1 MQVTRDVSVPFP
13 WNLCDGGAH
22 PVSGRKTRQLS
33 RYDSWREGSDLAST
47 RDIIPLI
54 GCNLDTLQDRACAM
68 KSFQSF
74 RLDSANQCLWRG
86 DERAQITP
94 KAFDVLRYMVE
105 NAGRLV
111 TQAELLEALW
121 PETYVNQEVLR
132 KYILEIRK
140 VLGDRPEKPEF
151 IETVTKRGYRF
162 IAPVADVSPDEP
174 QDSSKSEMKSA
185 VAPTE
190 HAVVEEQV
198 ASETS
203 ASEQQPSSG
212 ERGVRNLAIILLL
225 ALVAA
230 AAAGLSGY
238 FWFTRNRLN
247 ARSTNNTSIAV
258 LPFVDLSP
266 AKDQTYFSDGFAEQL
281 INDLAQVSGLK
292 VVGRSSSFQFRGK
305 DVDLRDVGRKLGV
318 ANVLEGSVR
327 REGNHVRVT
336 AELVKAA
343 DGFQLWSQ
351 TYDREINDILA
362 VQDEIALAA
371 AGALQ
376 LKLLGSSG
384 QPVSSTLRSDN
395 PEAYQAYLQGK
406 YFAARGQDKE
416 DLNKALMYA
425 DQAIKLDAN
434 YAAAWAQRS
443 QVLETMSGLGLIESN
458 EGFRKARESA
468 EKAIALDPNLAAGYL
483 RLARIQMNHDWD
495 WDGAEVSLR
504 KAAML
509 EPGSAEVFHGRAY
522 LARRLGRTD
531 EAIELYKLAVALDPL
546 RANFQL
552 ALGYELF
559 YQGRYDEALAAL
571 QKAEEM
577 NPHLSGLYVTR
588 GKVLF
593 SEGRNEEALAETE
606 KEKGEGERLSGEA
619 LAYYAQG
626 RTEDSDKALK
636 QLIATHQNDSAF
648 QIGEIYAYRGE
659 IDKAFEWLERAYRQ
673 RDPGTPEMK
682 TSPLMKSLLPD
693 PRRAELL
700 KKMRLPA

>member
-1 MQVTRDVSVPFP
+1 
-13 WNLCDGGAH
+13 
-22 PVSGRKTRQLS
+22 
-33 RYDSWREGSDLAST
+33 
-47 RDIIPLI
+47 
-54 GCNLDTLQDRACAM
+54 M

-86 DERAQITP
+86 DERVQITP

-111 TQAELLEALW
+111 TQDELLEALW

-162 IAPVADVSPDEP
+162 IAPVVDESADEP
-174 QDSSKSEMKSA
+174 ADSPTTEMKSGAA
-185 VAPTE
+185 VTE
-190 HAVVEEQV
+190 KAAIEDQVVR
-198 ASETS
+198 ETA
-203 ASEQQPSSG
+203 ASEQQASSG
-212 ERGVRNLAIILLL
+212 ERRLRRLAIIQVL
-225 ALVAA
+225 AVF
-230 AAAGLSGY
+230 AAAGLGGY
-238 FWFTRNRLN
+238 FWFAQNRPN
-247 ARSTNNTSIAV
+247 APSTNNTSIAV

-266 AKDQTYFSDGFAEQL
+266 AKDQAYFSDGFAEQL

-336 AELVKAA
+336 AELVKTA

-351 TYDREINDILA
+351 TYDREINDVLA

-376 LKLLGSSG
+376 LKLLGSTG
-384 QPVSSTLRSDN
+384 QPVASTQRSEN
-395 PEAYQAYLQGK
+395 PEAYQAYLQAK

-416 DLNKALMYA
+416 DLNKAVSYT
-425 DQAIKLDAN
+425 DQAIQLDPN

-458 EGFRKARESA
+458 GGFRKARESA

-483 RLARIQMNHDWD
+483 RLARIQMSHDWD
-495 WDGAEVSLR
+495 WDGADVSLK

-509 EPGSAEVFHGRAY
+509 EPGSAEVAHGRAY
-522 LARRLGRTD
+522 LERRLGRVD
-531 EAIELYKLAVALDPL
+531 EAIELYKLSIVLDPL
-546 RANFQL
+546 RANSHL
-552 ALGYELF
+552 ALADEL
-559 YQGRYDEALAAL
+559 YRVGRYEEAMTAL
-571 QKAEEM
+571 QKAEEL
-577 NPHLSGLYVTR
+577 NPQLSSLHLTR
-588 GKVLF
+588 GTVLF
-593 SEGRNEEALAETE
+593 SQGRQQEALAEME
-606 KEKGEGERLSGEA
+606 KEIGEWERLSGEA
-619 LAYYAQG
+619 LAYYALG
-626 RTEDSDKALK
+626 RRAESDNALNK
-636 QLIATHQNDSAF
+636 LIATHQDEAAF
-648 QIGEIYAYRGE
+648 QIAEVYAFRGE
-659 IDKAFEWLERAYRQ
+659 TDQAFAWLDRAYRQ
-673 RDPGTPEMK
+673 RDSGLPEMK
-682 TSPLMKSLLPD
+682 TSPLMKSLLQD

-700 KKMRLPA
+700 QKMRLPA

>member
-1 MQVTRDVSVPFP
+1 
-13 WNLCDGGAH
+13 
-22 PVSGRKTRQLS
+22 
-33 RYDSWREGSDLAST
+33 
-47 RDIIPLI
+47 
-54 GCNLDTLQDRACAM
+54 M
-68 KSFQSF
+68 KSFQVF
-74 RLDSANQCLWRG
+74 RLDTANQCLWRG
-86 DERAQITP
+86 QERLAIPP
-94 KAFDVLRYMVE
+94 KPYDMLRYLVE
-105 NAGRLV
+105 NSGRLV
-111 TQAELLEALW
+111 PQDEFLEKLW
-121 PETYVNQEVLR
+121 PETYVNPELIR
-132 KYILEIRK
+132 KYILDIRK
-140 VLGDRPEKPEF
+140 ILGDRPDKPKF

-162 IAPVADVSPDEP
+162 IAQVVDDSAAEPADLNRSDATAAHAKEQSQEHEVVRFEHQRSPLKRSLWKFVFLP
-174 QDSSKSEMKSA
+174 LL
-185 VAPTE
+185 
-190 HAVVEEQV
+190 AVVAAVGIGREFRL
-198 ASETS
+198 ARNGLNL
-203 ASEQQPSSG
+203 PSS
-212 ERGVRNLAIILLL
+212 
-225 ALVAA
+225 
-230 AAAGLSGY
+230 
-238 FWFTRNRLN
+238 
-247 ARSTNNTSIAV
+247 NNPSIAV
-258 LPFVDLSP
+258 LPFVDMSP
-266 AKDQTYFSDGFAEQL
+266 GKDQEYFSDGLAEQL
-281 INDLAQVSGLK
+281 IDDLAKVPRLK
-292 VVGRSSSFQFRGK
+292 VVGRSSAFQFKGK
-305 DVDLRDVGRKLGV
+305 NEDLRDVGRKLGV

-336 AELVKAA
+336 AELVKTA

-351 TYDREINDILA
+351 TYDRKINDVLA

-384 QPVSSTLRSDN
+384 QPVSSTLRSEN

-416 DLNKALMYA
+416 DLNKAVSYT
-425 DQAIKLDAN
+425 DQAIQLDPK

-443 QVLETMSGLGLIESN
+443 QVMENLAGLGLIESN
-458 EGFRKARESA
+458 EGFRRARESA

-483 RLARIQMNHDWD
+483 RLARIQMSHDWD

-593 SEGRNEEALAETE
+593 SEGRNEEALAEME
-606 KEKGEGERLSGEA
+606 REKGEGERLSGEA

-673 RDPGTPEMK
+673 RDPGLPEIK
-682 TSPLMKSLLPD
+682 SSPLFKKLYGD
-693 PRRAELL
+693 PRYTQFL
-700 KKMRLPA
+700 KKMRLPTGKAL

>member
-1 MQVTRDVSVPFP
+1 
-13 WNLCDGGAH
+13 
-22 PVSGRKTRQLS
+22 
-33 RYDSWREGSDLAST
+33 
-47 RDIIPLI
+47 
-54 GCNLDTLQDRACAM
+54 M

-74 RLDSANQCLWRG
+74 RLDAADHSLWRG
-86 DERAQITP
+86 EKRVQITP
-94 KAFDVLRYMVE
+94 KAFDVLCYMVE

-111 TQAELLEALW
+111 SQDELLQALW

-140 VLGDRPEKPEF
+140 ALGDRPEKPEF

-162 IAPVADVSPDEP
+162 IAPVTDDSEAKAPDLPISQATEEDATEEKVGNEAAP
-174 QDSSKSEMKSA
+174 PEQETTWSGKRRLWRLAIVLVLAA
-185 VAPTE
+185 VAT
-190 HAVVEEQV
+190 
-198 ASETS
+198 
-203 ASEQQPSSG
+203 
-212 ERGVRNLAIILLL
+212 
-225 ALVAA
+225 
-230 AAAGLSGY
+230 AGLGGY
-238 FWFTRNRLN
+238 FRHARNGSHAPSL
-247 ARSTNNTSIAV
+247 NNTSIAV
-258 LPFVDLSP
+258 LPFVDMSTT
-266 AKDQTYFSDGFAEQL
+266 KDQEYFSDGFAEQL
-281 INDLAQVSGLK
+281 INDLAKVSGLK

-305 DVDLRDVGRKLGV
+305 NVDLRDVGRKLGV
-318 ANVLEGSVR
+318 DNVLEGSVR
-327 REGNHVRVT
+327 REGTHVRIT
-336 AELVKAA
+336 AELIKAD

-351 TYDREINDILA
+351 TYDREVNNILA

-384 QPVSSTLRSDN
+384 QPVSSTLRSEN
-395 PEAYQAYLQGK
+395 PKAYQAYLQGK

-416 DLNKALMYA
+416 DLNKAISYT
-425 DQAIKLDAN
+425 DQAIQLDPK

-443 QVLETMSGLGLIESN
+443 QVMENLAGLGLIESN
-458 EGFRKARESA
+458 EGFRRARESA

-483 RLARIQMNHDWD
+483 RLARIQMSHDWD
-495 WDGAEVSLR
+495 WDGADVSLR

-593 SEGRNEEALAETE
+593 SEGRNEEALAEME
-606 KEKGEGERLSGEA
+606 KEKREGERLSGEA

-659 IDKAFEWLERAYRQ
+659 IDKAFDWLERAYRQ

-682 TSPLMKSLLPD
+682 SSPLMKSLLPD

-700 KKMRLPA
+700 KKMRLHP

>member
-1 MQVTRDVSVPFP
+1 
-13 WNLCDGGAH
+13 
-22 PVSGRKTRQLS
+22 
-33 RYDSWREGSDLAST
+33 
-47 RDIIPLI
+47 
-54 GCNLDTLQDRACAM
+54 M

-111 TQAELLEALW
+111 TQDELLKALW

-162 IAPVADVSPDEP
+162 IAPVVDESGDEP
-174 QDSSKSEMKSA
+174 ADLSKTERKSG
-185 VAPTE
+185 
-190 HAVVEEQV
+190 V
-198 ASETS
+198 ASTEQAAIEDQVVREAA
-203 ASEQQPSSG
+203 ASEQQTSSG
-212 ERGVRNLAIILLL
+212 ERRLRKLAIIQVL
-225 ALVAA
+225 AGI

-238 FWFTRNRLN
+238 LWFTRNRPN
-247 ARSTNNTSIAV
+247 IPSTNNTSIAV
-258 LPFVDLSP
+258 LPFVDLSSD
-266 AKDQTYFSDGFAEQL
+266 KDQQYFSDGFAEQL
-281 INDLAQVSGLK
+281 INDLAKVPGLK
-292 VVGRSSSFQFRGK
+292 VVGRSSSFQFRDK

-318 ANVLEGSVR
+318 ANALEGSVR

-336 AELVKAA
+336 AELVKTA

-351 TYDREINDILA
+351 TYDREINDIFR

-371 AGALQ
+371 TGALQ
-376 LKLLGSSG
+376 VKLLGG
-384 QPVSSTLRSDN
+384 AGRGEGSTLRSAN
-395 PEAYQAYLQGK
+395 PDAYQAYLQGK
-406 YFAARGQDKE
+406 YFAARGQDRE
-416 DLNKALMYA
+416 DLNKALSYLE
-425 DQAIKLDAN
+425 QAIQLDPK

-443 QVLETMSGLGLIESN
+443 QVLETMAGYSFFASSQ
-458 EGFRKARESA
+458 GFRRARESA
-468 EKAIALDPNLAAGYL
+468 EKAISLDPDVAAGYL
-483 RLARIQMNHDWD
+483 RLATIQMSHDWD

-509 EPGSAEVFHGRAY
+509 EPGSADVIHGQAD
-522 LARRLGRTD
+522 LAKRLGRTE
-531 EAIELYKLAVALDPL
+531 EAIELYKLAVGLDPL

-552 ALGYELF
+552 TLGYELF
-559 YQGRYDEALAAL
+559 DQGRYEEALAAL
-571 QKAEEM
+571 QKAEEL
-577 NPHLSGLYVTR
+577 NPQLSSLYMTR
-588 GKVLF
+588 GKIFF
-593 SEGRNEEALAETE
+593 SEGRKEEALAEME
-606 KEKGEGERLSGEA
+606 KEKRDGERWTGEA
-619 LAYYAQG
+619 LAYYALG
-626 RTEDSDKALK
+626 RTEDSNRALK

-659 IDKAFEWLERAYRQ
+659 IDKAFEWLERAYRL

-682 TSPLMKSLLPD
+682 TSPLMRSLLPD

>member
-1 MQVTRDVSVPFP
+1 
-13 WNLCDGGAH
+13 
-22 PVSGRKTRQLS
+22 
-33 RYDSWREGSDLAST
+33 
-47 RDIIPLI
+47 
-54 GCNLDTLQDRACAM
+54 M
-68 KSFQSF
+68 KSFQPF
-74 RLDSANQCLWRG
+74 RLDSANHCLLRG
-86 DERAQITP
+86 EERVQITP

-111 TQAELLEALW
+111 TQDELLEALW
-121 PETYVNQEVLR
+121 SETYVNQEVLR

-140 VLGDRPEKPEF
+140 ALGDRPEKPAF

-162 IAPVADVSPDEP
+162 IAPVVDEGAGEPAESPTSP
-174 QDSSKSEMKSA
+174 
-185 VAPTE
+185 APEERAT
-190 HAVVEEQV
+190 EEQV
-198 ASETS
+198 ARETVPSEQAAQETS
-203 ASEQQPSSG
+203 PAKRRPWL
-212 ERGVRNLAIILLL
+212 LAIMV
-225 ALVAA
+225 AVAVVAA
-230 AAAGLSGY
+230 GGLGGY
-238 FWFTRNRLN
+238 YRF
-247 ARSTNNTSIAV
+247 ARKRPRAVSANNTSIAV

-266 AKDQTYFSDGFAEQL
+266 AKDQQYFSDGFAEQL
-281 INDLAQVSGLK
+281 INDLAKVPGVK
-292 VVGRSSSFQFRGK
+292 VVGRSSSFQFR
-305 DVDLRDVGRKLGV
+305 DTNVDLRDVGRKLGV

-336 AELVKAA
+336 AELVKTE

-351 TYDREINDILA
+351 TYDRELNDIFR

-371 AGALQ
+371 TGALQ
-376 LKLLGSSG
+376 LKLLGGTG
-384 QPVSSTLRSDN
+384 QPEASTLRSAN

-416 DLNKALMYA
+416 DLNKALSYT
-425 DQAIKLDAN
+425 DQAIQLDPK

-443 QVLETMSGLGLIESN
+443 QVMENLAGLGLIESN
-458 EGFRKARESA
+458 EGFRRARESA

-483 RLARIQMNHDWD
+483 RLARIQMSHDWD

-559 YQGRYDEALAAL
+559 YQGHYDEALAAL

-593 SEGRNEEALAETE
+593 SEGRNEEALAEME
-606 KEKGEGERLSGEA
+606 KEKGEGESLSGEA

-626 RTEDSDKALK
+626 RSEDSDKALK

-659 IDKAFEWLERAYRQ
+659 VDKAFEWLERAYRQ
-673 RDPGTPEMK
+673 HDPGTPEMK

-700 KKMRLPA
+700 RKMRLPA

>member
-1 MQVTRDVSVPFP
+1 
-13 WNLCDGGAH
+13 
-22 PVSGRKTRQLS
+22 
-33 RYDSWREGSDLAST
+33 
-47 RDIIPLI
+47 
-54 GCNLDTLQDRACAM
+54 M
-68 KSFQSF
+68 KSFQPF
-74 RLDSANQCLWRG
+74 RLDAADHSLWRG
-86 DERAQITP
+86 EKRVQITP
-94 KAFDVLRYMVE
+94 KAFDVLCYMVE

-111 TQAELLEALW
+111 SQDELLQALW

-140 VLGDRPEKPEF
+140 ALGDRPEKPEF

-162 IAPVADVSPDEP
+162 IAPVTDDSEAKTPDLPISQATEEDATEEKVGNEAAP
-174 QDSSKSEMKSA
+174 SEQETWSGKRRLWRLAIVLALAA
-185 VAPTE
+185 VAT
-190 HAVVEEQV
+190 
-198 ASETS
+198 
-203 ASEQQPSSG
+203 
-212 ERGVRNLAIILLL
+212 
-225 ALVAA
+225 
-230 AAAGLSGY
+230 AGLGGY
-238 FWFTRNRLN
+238 FRHARNGSHAPSL
-247 ARSTNNTSIAV
+247 NNTSIAV
-258 LPFVDLSP
+258 LPFVDMSTT
-266 AKDQTYFSDGFAEQL
+266 KDQEYFSDGFAEQL

-327 REGNHVRVT
+327 REGNHVRMT
-336 AELVKAA
+336 AELVKTA

-384 QPVSSTLRSDN
+384 QPVSSTLRSEN

-416 DLNKALMYA
+416 DLSKALSYT
-425 DQAIKLDAN
+425 DQAIRFDPN
-434 YAAAWAQRS
+434 YAVAWAQRA
-443 QVLETMSGLGLIESN
+443 QVLETLSGLGLIKSD
-458 EGFRKARESA
+458 EGFRRARESA

-559 YQGRYDEALAAL
+559 YQGRHDEALAAL

-588 GKVLF
+588 GKILF
-593 SEGRNEEALAETE
+593 SEGRNEEALAEME
-606 KEKGEGERLSGEA
+606 KEKGDGERWSGEA

-693 PRRAELL
+693 PRRTELL